1 MSRLALPGSCSCKNC
16 VASWRQKRISI
27 SIRLLVRVNVTEHG
41 RLLTRE
47 ADLKHHS
54 LLPVFD
60 GADGGELVFEQ
71 EEEGARQQAH
81 QAHEHTVVA
90 RVRVL
95 VEDTVETLA
104 AQVDITLVHDGGK
117 HHQGKYLR
125 TGGGRKR
132 ERGKSEIC

>member
-1 MSRLALPGSCSCKNC
+1 MSKYCVLHFLLLGSCNIYVKNWKQNIFQ
-16 VASWRQKRISI
+16 VN
-27 SIRLLVRVNVTEHG
+27 IRLLVCVNVTEHG

-47 ADLKHHS
+47 ADLEHYS

-60 GADGGELVFEQ
+60 GADGGELVVEQ

-104 AQVDITLVHDGGK
+104 AQVNITLVHDGGK

-125 TGGGRKR
+125 MKKVRDR
-132 ERGKSEIC
+132 EEEKE